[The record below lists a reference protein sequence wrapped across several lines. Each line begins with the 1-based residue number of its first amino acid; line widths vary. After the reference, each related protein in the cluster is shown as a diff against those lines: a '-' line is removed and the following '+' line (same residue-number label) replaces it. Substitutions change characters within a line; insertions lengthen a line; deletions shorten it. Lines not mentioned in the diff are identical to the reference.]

1 MTRRERIVLAAGL
14 IIGLPM
20 LVALIANPPSFINTN
35 VNANDEMKK
44 ITRKVADN
52 QIKQF
57 EIAQKNGGSVV
68 DVCVQAGLVTAAL
81 LQDQDARR
89 YADWK
94 QIEKRT
100 CKEAGLD
107 R

>member
-1 MTRRERIVLAAGL
+1 MTRREKIILAAGL
-14 IIGLPM
+14 IIGLPL
-20 LVALIANPPSFINTN
+20 LVALIANPPTFVNTN
-35 VNANDEMKK
+35 ATANDAMKK
-44 ITRKVADN
+44 ITRKVADD
-52 QIKQF
+52 QIKRF
-57 EIAQKNGGSVV
+57 EIAQKNGGSVM